1 MATEHCGQEAETGR
15 LSPTVGAFWRR
26 MGRRLGAAGLDNGLL
41 DARLICGFVLGL
53 DATGLVRVDGQAIGS
68 QQQHE
73 CLDLLA
79 RRLNG
84 EPVARLLGKKE
95 FMGLDFRLSEH
106 VLVPRPETELLV
118 ERGIRICGDMCEDR
132 ARRTRS
138 PVRFVELGVGSGC
151 IGISLLVNVPHAMGV
166 GVDISAGALEMARI
180 NAADHGVLERLDLR
194 AGDWWGPVGETGFD
208 LILSNPPYIAR
219 AAIDGLSR
227 EVREHDPL
235 LALDGGGD
243 GLCAY
248 RKIIDG
254 AGERLNGQGVLLL
267 EIGFDQGAAVSR
279 LCRDA
284 GFGDVRVVRDLSGQ
298 DRMVEARDH
307 GG

>member
-1 MATEHCGQEAETGR
+1 
-15 LSPTVGAFWRR
+15 

-106 VLVPRPETELLV
+106 VLVPRPETEMLV
-118 ERGIRICGDMCEDR
+118 ERGVRFCHDRIRQG
-132 ARRTRS
+132 RS

-151 IGISLLVNVPHAMGV
+151 ISISLLVHVPKAVGV
-166 GVDISAGALEMARI
+166 GVDISAGALETARG
-180 NAADHGVLERLDLR
+180 NAGDHGVLERLDLR
-194 AGDWWGPVGETGFD
+194 AGDWWQPVGETGLD
-208 LILSNPPYIAR
+208 LILANPPYICSTV
-219 AAIDGLSR
+219 IDGLSC
-227 EVREHDPL
+227 EVREHDPR
-235 LALDGGGD
+235 LALDGGAD

-248 RKIIDG
+248 RKIVGG
-254 AGERLNGQGVLLL
+254 AVARLCGQGVLLL

-284 GFGDVRVVRDLSGQ
+284 GFGDVRVVQDLSGQ